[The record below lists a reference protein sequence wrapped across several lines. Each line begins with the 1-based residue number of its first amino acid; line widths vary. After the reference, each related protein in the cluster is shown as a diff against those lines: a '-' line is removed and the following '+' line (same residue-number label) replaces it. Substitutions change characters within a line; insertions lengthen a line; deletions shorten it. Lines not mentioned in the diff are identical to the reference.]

1 MSLALASRVLALLPQ
16 TQCKRCTYADCAAY
30 ADAIAHGSAAI
41 NQCPPGGAV
50 GIERLATLTG
60 HPVLPLS
67 PAFGV
72 EGARTAAFID
82 ETWCIGCTLCIKACP
97 TSAIVGS
104 NKLMHT
110 VIEAYCT
117 GCELCLPVC
126 PVDCIGL
133 DDASP
138 GNTGWAAWSPQQATL
153 ARQRYEQ
160 TLQRRQQHEPAIR
173 QNDRS
178 LESITKDE
186 ASAPETA
193 EHAAATKKRAAIESA
208 LTRARQQRAAGK
220 GAA

>member
-50 GIERLATLTG
+50 GIERLAALTG
-60 HPVLPLS
+60 HAVLALN
-67 PAFGV
+67 AALGV
-72 EGARTAAFID
+72 EGPRTVAFID

-138 GNTGWAAWSPQQATL
+138 GSTGWAAWSPQQATL
-153 ARQRYEQ
+153 ARRRYEQ
-160 TLQRRQQHEPAIR
+160 TLKRRQHEPAVR
-173 QNDRS
+173 QDDRL

-186 ASAPETA
+186 ASARATA
-193 EHAAATKKRAAIESA
+193 ERDAATRRRAAIETA
-208 LTRARQQRAAGK
+208 LTRSRQQRAAAK